1 MDLQYFPHFIRKN
14 YPEIA
19 DITNEEINEIG
30 LQFKEYLKEIYKGEQ
45 DKLDKVWDI
54 SPMKVVMNAEHPL
67 HYPACYMVGDE
78 PTKLADKWGEENKSI
93 SKFNQHVKKIIKNM
107 RRAI

>member
-30 LQFKEYLKEIYKGEQ
+30 LQFKEYIKEVYKDSQ
-45 DKLDKVWDI
+45 DKLDKIWDI
-54 SPMKVVMNAEHPL
+54 SPMKVIMNSEHPL
-67 HYPACYMVGDE
+67 KTNGYEPALIIHFGNY
-78 PTKLADKWGEENKSI
+78 
-93 SKFNQHVKKIIKNM
+93 VKK
-107 RRAI
+107 ASEHYEV